1 MSTSPDLVQTLSHF
15 LAGHADLPTVRRA
28 LDDPPGDVGPESR
41 ELIDELRGELA
52 RPEISRPKLQPLV
65 RETISVDGVCL
76 TVVEAQNGHLAFD
89 VLDETT
95 ARSKGFGP
103 AVNLEPALAAG
114 EPLGGH
120 YVQGHV
126 DGVGRVRSREGE
138 RLTIEAPAEILRYC
152 VEKGSIA
159 VDGVSLTIA
168 ALDEASFTVALVE
181 HTLEVTT
188 LGGLQPGD
196 PVNVEV
202 DILAKYV
209 EKLVGRSR

>member
-1 MSTSPDLVQTLSHF
+1 MFT
-15 LAGHADLPTVRRA
+15 G
-28 LDDPPGDVGPESR
+28 
-41 ELIDELRGELA
+41 I
-52 RPEISRPKLQPLV
+52 V
-65 RETISVDGVCL
+65 REKARTVSLEDDRLVVESSLAAEIGDSISVDGVCL

-126 DGVGRVRSREGE
+126 DGIGRVRSREGE

-188 LGGLQPGD
+188 LGSLQPGD
-196 PVNVEV
+196 AVNLEV